1 MKINRVSLTMPREL
15 LQKSE
20 EIANEKS
27 EDRSTTIRELL
38 RLGIKQHLL
47 EKSLTLYAERKI
59 SLEKAAEM
67 ADVSIW
73 KFMDALKDRKMPLH
87 YDLEDIKKEIEK
99 ICS

>member
-1 MKINRVSLTMPREL
+1 MKINRISLTMPQEL
-15 LQKSE
+15 LEKSE

-27 EDRSTTIRELL
+27 EDRSTTMRELL

-47 EKSLTLYAERKI
+47 EKSLALYSEKKM
-59 SLEKAAEM
+59 SLEKAAEI

-73 KFMDALKDRKMPLH
+73 KFMDALRDRKMPLH
-87 YDLEDIKKEIEK
+87 YDIDDIKKEIKE